1 MILKNIFLKLM
12 NNEVFGIT
20 MKNVRKHRYMKLV
33 TTEKKSTTW
42 YQNKIIKLQSFLQKI
57 Y

>member
-1 MILKNIFLKLM
+1 M

>member
-33 TTEKKSTTW
+33 TTEKISTT
-42 YQNKIIKLQSFLQKI
+42 
-57 Y
+57 